1 MSILI
6 NRETAVVVQ
15 GITGKYGQGQVKRMT
30 DYGTKIVAG
39 VTPGRAG
46 EEVFGIPI
54 YDTVF
59 EAIAK
64 HPEINTGIIYVPPLS
79 IKDATEEAID
89 AGIKVGMIAA
99 EGVPLHDTMKLRTRA
114 REKGAWIVG
123 PNTLGLISPGE
134 CMVGSLAADYATKGR
149 VGLITR
155 GGTIAV
161 ELIRMMSQNNIGQS
175 TCIASGG
182 DKVIFRNPAEYLEEF
197 EKDDS
202 TEAVVLN
209 AEIGGNKETQ
219 SAEVIRRMKKKVFA
233 YVLGRSAPKGKRMGH
248 IGAIIGSDEEG
259 WENKVGILREAGAI
273 IVDTPWI
280 LIDELK
286 KLGLDKK

>member
-6 NRETAVVVQ
+6 DNNTAVVVQ
-15 GITGKYGQGQVKRMT
+15 GITGKYGQGQVRRMM

-39 VTPGRAG
+39 VTPGRSG
-46 EEVFGIPI
+46 EEIFGIPI

-59 EAIAK
+59 EARAS

-99 EGVPLHDTMKLRTRA
+99 EGVPLHDTMKLRARA
-114 REKGAWIVG
+114 REKGCWIVG
-123 PNTLGLISPGE
+123 PNTLGLISPGK
-134 CMVGSLAADYATKGR
+134 CMVGSLAADYAQKGR

-155 GGTIAV
+155 GGTINV
-161 ELIRMMSQNNIGQS
+161 ELIRMLSQNNIGQS

-182 DKVIFRNPAEYLEEF
+182 DKVVFRNPAEYLELF
-197 EKDDS
+197 EKDDE
-202 TEAVVLN
+202 TEVVVLN

-219 SAEVIRRMKKKVFA
+219 SAEVIRTMKKKVFA
-233 YVLGRSAPKGKRMGH
+233 YVLGRCAPKGKRMGH

-259 WENKVGILREAGAI
+259 WENKCRILREAGAI
-273 IVDTPWI
+273 VVDTPWI

>member
-6 NRETAVVVQ
+6 NKNTAVVVQ
-15 GITGKYGQGQVKRMT
+15 GITGKYGQGQVKRMM
-30 DYGTKIVAG
+30 DYGTNIVAG

-46 EEVFGIPI
+46 ESIFGIPI

-59 EAIAK
+59 EAVAH
-64 HPEINTGIIYVPPLS
+64 HPEIDTGIIYVPPAS

-114 REKGAWIVG
+114 REKDCWIVG

-155 GGTIAV
+155 GGTINV
-161 ELIRMMSQNNIGQS
+161 ELIRMLSQNNIGQS

-182 DKVIFRNPAEYLEEF
+182 DKVVFRNPAEYLAQF
-197 EKDDS
+197 ENDDD
-202 TEAVVLN
+202 TEVVVLN
-209 AEIGGNKETQ
+209 AEIGGNKETE
-219 SAEVIRRMKKKVFA
+219 SAEVIRRMNKKVFA
-233 YVLGRSAPKGKRMGH
+233 YVLGRCAPKGKRMGH
-248 IGAIIGSDEEG
+248 IGAIIGSDDEG
-259 WENKVGILREAGAI
+259 WENKCRILREAGAI
-273 IVDTPWI
+273 VVDTPWV

-286 KLGLDKK
+286 KLGLNKK